1 MADRQVS
8 APMFGEVLPFA
19 PVPTGSIAGHTMQE
33 PGINELIHTVREEI
47 TPGTSAL
54 WSP

>member
-1 MADRQVS
+1 MAGRHVS

-33 PGINELIHTVREEI
+33 SRINELIHTVREEI

-54 WSP
+54 